1 MFTDDQGQRQET
13 PEEVGIER
21 KLDLILAKLQKM
33 EGAFVR
39 NDDGSVDFDGHRRYH
54 EALIKAAEEQSKF
67 WSELRLDVAK
77 KGVWALLVIVCGL
90 VVVGLQIKLGFLTP
104 K

>member
-13 PEEVGIER
+13 PEEIGIER

-90 VVVGLQIKLGFLTP
+90 VVVGLQIKLGFLNP

>member
-13 PEEVGIER
+13 PEEIGIER

-90 VVVGLQIKLGFLTP
+90 IVVGLQIKLGFLTP

>member
-13 PEEVGIER
+13 PEEIGIER

-54 EALIKAAEEQSKF
+54 EALKIGRAH
-67 WSELRLDVAK
+67 V
-77 KGVWALLVIVCGL
+77 
-90 VVVGLQIKLGFLTP
+90 
-104 K
+104 

>member
-13 PEEVGIER
+13 PEEIGIER

>member
-13 PEEVGIER
+13 PEEIGIER

-90 VVVGLQIKLGFLTP
+90 IVVGLQIKLGFLNP

>member
-90 VVVGLQIKLGFLTP
+90 IVVGLQIKLGFLSP

>member
-90 VVVGLQIKLGFLTP
+90 IVVGLQIKLGFITP